1 MFLQGLGCT
10 YSFCGKYESC
20 ADCVTDPFCGWC
32 DSSRSCLG
40 GFAAGPP
47 GISCPAWFYYHCYTV
62 GDERCSR
69 DIMVGEEEKNSS
81 LLALLVC
88 LLFILC
94 FAVFIHYYYRCLKS
108 SGP

>member
-1 MFLQGLGCT
+1 MQESLWMFLQGLGCT

-62 GDERCSR
+62 GDGRCSR

-81 LLALLVC
+81 WCEHINTMLQSVR
-88 LLFILC
+88 
-94 FAVFIHYYYRCLKS
+94 YK
-108 SGP
+108 

>member
-1 MFLQGLGCT
+1 MFETHRFCLGSHENSSNYLFEINLVQESFWMFLQGLGCT

-47 GISCPAWFYYHCYTV
+47 VISCPAWFYHHCYTV
-62 GDERCSR
+62 GDELCSH
-69 DIMVGEEEKNSS
+69 DIMVGEE
-81 LLALLVC
+81 
-88 LLFILC
+88 
-94 FAVFIHYYYRCLKS
+94 
-108 SGP
+108 